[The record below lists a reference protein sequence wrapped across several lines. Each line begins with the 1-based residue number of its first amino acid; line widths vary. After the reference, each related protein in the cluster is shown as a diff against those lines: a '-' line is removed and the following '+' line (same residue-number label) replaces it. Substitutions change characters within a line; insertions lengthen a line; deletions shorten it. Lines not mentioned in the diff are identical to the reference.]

1 MPGRYTS
8 RKVARKPT
16 RRRVPASAVKK
27 LEKKVRVLE
36 KEAKQVDVKSIDQ
49 TQTPITPTW
58 NGTSFSQQPV
68 PQGTGM
74 SNRVGDQVT
83 IVGHDIRWQ
92 IVNNA
97 ATTTMTRV
105 ILILDYENIIT
116 SLANVLANTGSVVTP
131 LSPYLRPQRGQYKV
145 LYDKVFLT
153 DAVQKGQVIGKFRW
167 RGGVKQTYNTSTN
180 TQTKNVF
187 KMFFVSDI
195 GVTSMPTADLFW
207 RMFFTDE

>member
-1 MPGRYTS
+1 MPGRYT
-8 RKVARKPT
+8 RKVPRRPA
-16 RRRVPASAVKK
+16 RRRVPSSAVKK

-49 TQTPITPTW
+49 TQTPISPTW
-58 NGTSFSQQPV
+58 SGTSFTQQPI

-105 ILILDYENIIT
+105 ILILDYENVIT
-116 SLANVLANTGSVVTP
+116 SLANVLANTGSAVTP

-145 LYDKVFLT
+145 LFDKVYLT
-153 DAVQKGQVIGKFRW
+153 DAVKQGQVIGKIRW
-167 RGGVKQTYNTSTN
+167 RGSIKQVYNTSLN
-180 TQTKNVF
+180 TWTKNVF

-195 GVTSMPTADLFW
+195 GVTNMPTADLFW